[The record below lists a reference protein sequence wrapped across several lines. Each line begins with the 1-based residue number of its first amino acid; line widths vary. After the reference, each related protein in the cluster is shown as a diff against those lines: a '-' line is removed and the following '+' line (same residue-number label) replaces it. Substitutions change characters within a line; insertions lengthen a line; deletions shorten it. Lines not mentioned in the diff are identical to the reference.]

1 MNLTSLKH
9 ILTVLVLLCCELAV
23 FAQNSKR
30 KTFPTPED
38 AVVAAVEAAKAGN
51 TNELMA
57 IFGPAGQNVLSS
69 GDPVMDQRSRD
80 VFLVAYA
87 ERAMLK
93 PDGPTRRI
101 LYVGNEDWPFP
112 IPVVKDGE
120 TWRFD
125 TASGA
130 QEILFRRI
138 GHNELS
144 TIGVCKTF
152 VEAQKEYAATGHDG
166 NPAGRPARKFASTP
180 GRHDGLYWKSD
191 DPEDLSPLGEF
202 AADAASEGYSRSEGQ
217 PTPFHGYLFR
227 MLNSPA
233 KSAKNDGFALIA
245 FPAAY
250 GVSGV
255 MTFIVNQR
263 GVVYEKDLGPETAKV
278 SAGITQFEPGSG
290 WERVNPAKSNE

>member
-180 GRHDGLYWKSD
+180 GKHDGLYWKSD

-217 PTPFHGYLFR
+217 PTPFHGYFFR
-227 MLNSPA
+227 MLNSPS
-233 KSAKNDGFALIA
+233 KSAKSDGFALIA

-255 MTFIVNQR
+255 MTFFVNQR
-263 GVVYEKDLGPETAKV
+263 GVVYEKDLGPDTARV
-278 SAGITQFEPGSG
+278 STEITQFEPGLG
-290 WERVNPAKSNE
+290 WQQVNPSK